1 MAPPRKITPPT
12 PPEPQPGVPRLLSR
26 RTAVLLGLFIV
37 LGFGLLIGRL
47 YWLQITMG
55 DEYQAEAAAQQTLD
69 ATLPAQRG
77 NIYDATGNV
86 LARSVTVWDITADP
100 TVCDPEGIA
109 EASEGLAETLNLD
122 ADEVYEKL
130 SDTSTRYKVLAKS
143 VDKPTADAVKA
154 FVNDFDKD
162 LAVITTQTSVRQY
175 PCGAFL
181 ASVLGFCNAD
191 GDGFYGLEKYYD
203 ETLAGVDGRT
213 VTVRNRWGYEVDND
227 QATTYPAEDGKSLV
241 LTVDINIQSILER
254 YLSEAIDTYDVQERG
269 VAIAIDVNTG
279 AVLGMASKP
288 DFDPNDPYT
297 IYDEDLAATLD
308 GLSGDEFTTAQGAA
322 RERQWKN
329 KAITELY
336 EPGSVFK
343 LVTAAAALDAGVI
356 VPNSSFNCPGSYAVA
371 DRTYTCYNHKA
382 HGIQAVGQAV
392 NNSCNIAFIQ
402 IAQRLGAEDFYEY
415 YNGFGFREKT
425 GIDLPGE
432 ESGISHTL
440 SSLGP
445 VQLASSSFGQT
456 HKVTPIQMITAVCA
470 VVNGGYLVQ
479 PHLVSS
485 ILDSNGNL
493 VEEIDPEPKRQ
504 VVSEEVSSQ
513 VVSMMEGVVDGGS
526 GRNAYVAGYRIG
538 GKSGTSEKLDV
549 DANEDGSYNVSYS
562 FVGVMPVDDPQIAVL
577 VMLDDVRSDT
587 FETSGTISAPLVGN
601 MLSEIGPYM
610 GFEKDASNL
619 SSTVTVPNLVLG
631 NSSSEWILA
640 QSTLNSKG
648 LDHELVDGIGQVI
661 HQSPAAG
668 TKVPLGSTV
677 YLYTQ
682 STEDQTAAVP
692 DVVGRQGEFAS
703 QMLKA
708 AGFNV
713 SVSGPENGLVTA
725 QSVEKDSQQPLG
737 TVITIT
743 TTDSGAGEE

>member
-1 MAPPRKITPPT
+1 M
-12 PPEPQPGVPRLLSR
+12 
-26 RTAVLLGLFIV
+26 
-37 LGFGLLIGRL
+37 
-47 YWLQITMG
+47 
-55 DEYQAEAAAQQTLD
+55 
-69 ATLPAQRG
+69 
-77 NIYDATGNV
+77 
-86 LARSVTVWDITADP
+86 
-100 TVCDPEGIA
+100 
-109 EASEGLAETLNLD
+109 
-122 ADEVYEKL
+122 
-130 SDTSTRYKVLAKS
+130 
-143 VDKPTADAVKA
+143 
-154 FVNDFDKD
+154 
-162 LAVITTQTSVRQY
+162 
-175 PCGAFL
+175 
-181 ASVLGFCNAD
+181 
-191 GDGFYGLEKYYD
+191 
-203 ETLAGVDGRT
+203 
-213 VTVRNRWGYEVDND
+213 
-227 QATTYPAEDGKSLV
+227 
-241 LTVDINIQSILER
+241 
-254 YLSEAIDTYDVQERG
+254 
-269 VAIAIDVNTG
+269 
-279 AVLGMASKP
+279 
-288 DFDPNDPYT
+288 
-297 IYDEDLAATLD
+297 
-308 GLSGDEFTTAQGAA
+308 
-322 RERQWKN
+322 
-329 KAITELY
+329 
-336 EPGSVFK
+336 
-343 LVTAAAALDAGVI
+343 
-356 VPNSSFNCPGSYAVA
+356 
-371 DRTYTCYNHKA
+371 
-382 HGIQAVGQAV
+382 

-610 GFEKDASNL
+610 GFEKDTSNL